1 MSMTKREFLK
11 GGAATAAG
19 VTLAGLI
26 GQGDAEAAAGRKES
40 NSALKSMLRRIRDLK
55 AERAIRFKLAS
66 YARALDRLDTELAAT
81 LFAPDSYVDYG
92 TNPITGQVIYKGSG
106 AGLMKWL
113 HEVDS
118 SIYNLGGQFQ
128 HVACQSFILING
140 KVAASETYGYAW
152 LALPASAGQSSPR
165 GVLGVV
171 PGQVQLSFARYLDR
185 WECRDGDW
193 LIVRRVV
200 TSDGGFA
207 VAPGGPLYPRYNFA
221 TDKTDPSYEILDI
234 SDERHNRS

>member
-26 GQGDAEAAAGRKES
+26 GRGDAEAAAGRKES

-128 HVACQSFILING
+128 HVACQSFILDEHLHCSRRAG
-140 KVAASETYGYAW
+140 STAGWTEWVGHGTTPGVHVLERAHSVASEPG
-152 LALPASAGQSSPR
+152 R
-165 GVLGVV
+165 G
-171 PGQVQLSFARYLDR
+171 
-185 WECRDGDW
+185 
-193 LIVRRVV
+193 
-200 TSDGGFA
+200 
-207 VAPGGPLYPRYNFA
+207 LYSQ
-221 TDKTDPSYEILDI
+221 T
-234 SDERHNRS
+234 